1 MDNACENTKAEE
13 TTMLKGALR
22 LPKSERLR
30 HRTLVNRL
38 FEKGEGVYAYPLR
51 LVYSVMSDE
60 EIRGLFKTALP
71 SDIDK
76 VQFMITVPK
85 KKQRRA
91 VNRVLVRRRIREAY
105 RLTRLPLKEA
115 LMADGSK
122 YLSMAFIYQ
131 SDKIYDYKDL
141 EPKMERLLNK
151 LKDKLFSLSAD
162 TQKE

>member
-1 MDNACENTKAEE
+1 MMDTSTQDNAQA
-13 TTMLKGALR
+13 LAKGALR

-60 EIRGLFKTALP
+60 EVRGLFKTAFP
-71 SDIDK
+71 SDVDK

-115 LMADGSK
+115 LMTDGSK

-141 EPKMERLLNK
+141 ELKMEKLLKK
-151 LKDKLFSLSAD
+151 LKDKLFSQQVD
-162 TQKE
+162 GQIE

>member
-60 EIRGLFKTALP
+60 EVRGLFKTALP

-162 TQKE
+162 PQKE

>member
-1 MDNACENTKAEE
+1 MDTPTHDNAQAHA
-13 TTMLKGALR
+13 KGALR
-22 LPKSERLR
+22 LPKNERLH
-30 HRTLVNRL
+30 HRSLVNHL
-38 FEKGEGVYAYPLR
+38 FAKSDALYAYPLR
-51 LVYSVMSDE
+51 MVYRVVDE
-60 EIRGLFKTALP
+60 QEMRSMFKVEMP
-71 SDIDK
+71 QDIDK

-141 EPKMERLLNK
+141 EPKMEKLLKRLN
-151 LKDKLFSLSAD
+151 DKLFSIPAD
-162 TQKE
+162 NQRE

>member
-1 MDNACENTKAEE
+1 MDTPTHDNAQA
-13 TTMLKGALR
+13 LAKGALR

-38 FEKGEGVYAYPLR
+38 FEKGEAVYAYPLR
-51 LVYSVMSDE
+51 LVYSVMSAE
-60 EIRGLFKTALP
+60 EVRSLFKTALP
-71 SDIDK
+71 SDIDR

-141 EPKMERLLNK
+141 EPKMEKLLKRLN
-151 LKDKLFSLSAD
+151 DKLFSMPAD
-162 TQKE
+162 NQRE

>member
-1 MDNACENTKAEE
+1 MDTNINTNP
-13 TTMLKGALR
+13 KGALR

-60 EIRGLFKTALP
+60 EVRGLFKTALP

-162 TQKE
+162 PQKE